1 LGQDWRSLIKRPK
14 GLTFWEEK
22 MMKRTKTNLIG
33 AVVAA
38 VMAVP
43 AVAQE
48 TVSAV
53 VIDGYPDRALWVKEF
68 SNFFIPEVDR
78 QLAETGAYKMNWQE
92 NYGGSIVKPKGVLEG
107 VQLGLGDIGIVT
119 TIFHSSKLPS
129 QGISGSTPF
138 VATDARA
145 VAQAVDEIARE
156 FPAMQNEFAAQNQVY
171 LATGVVLDTYQVF
184 CSDEV
189 SSVSDLEGRKIA
201 GAGLNLRYLEGIK
214 DAAGVRGGLT
224 DFYNMVQTGLVDCA
238 MLWPEAAKTFKI
250 AEVAPYMLQADLGA
264 VNSKSVTVNADY
276 WAKLPD
282 DVKDVLQ
289 AVAIQYR
296 DHVAGIAMD
305 RAAASRDAYVDA
317 GGTIVELSAED
328 RAAWANAMPNVA
340 QEWAETLNGKGEQG
354 TEMLAAYL
362 GKLAD
367 AGHTGVRDWT
377 SK

>member
-1 LGQDWRSLIKRPK
+1 M
-14 GLTFWEEK
+14 TFW
-22 MMKRTKTNLIG
+22 MKKGLIG
-33 AVVAA
+33 AALATAMALSVAA
-38 VMAVP
+38 
-43 AVAQE
+43 E
-48 TVSAV
+48 TTINAV

-68 SNFFIPEVDR
+68 TNFFIPEVDKR
-78 QLAETGAYKMNWQE
+78 LAEAGEFKMNWQE

-138 VATDARA
+138 VASDARA

-156 FPAMQNEFAAQNQVY
+156 FPAMNNEFAAQNQVY

-184 CSDEV
+184 CTEPV
-189 SSVSDLEGRKIA
+189 SSVADLEGKKIA

-224 DFYNMVQTGLVDCA
+224 DFYNMLQTGLVDCG

-250 AEVAPYMLQADLGA
+250 AEVAPYMLRADLGA
-264 VNSKSVTVNADY
+264 VNSKTITVNADY
-276 WAKLPD
+276 WAGLPD
-282 DVKDVLQ
+282 PVKDVLKE
-289 AVAIQYR
+289 VAIAYR

-305 RAAASRDAYVDA
+305 RAQASRDAYVAD
-317 GGTIVELSAED
+317 GGTIVDVSAED
-328 RAAWANAMPNVA
+328 RAAWANAMPNIA
-340 QEWAETLNGKGEQG
+340 QEWAATLNDKGEAG

-362 GKLAD
+362 GKLD
-367 AGHTGVRDWT
+367 AAGYTGVRDWT
-377 SK
+377 AN